1 MKTPLTPLGKP
12 EFVALMAMSFATIA
26 FSIDSML
33 PALPEIGMV
42 LTPDAMNRAQLVLTS
57 FVLGMGLG
65 TFFTGPLSDAFG
77 RRRVLLGGF
86 VIYMVASLLAMLA
99 GSLEMLLA
107 ARVLQGI
114 GAAGPRVVAM
124 AIIRDRYAGRQMAQ
138 LMSFV
143 MMVFTLVPAFAPS
156 LGAVIISLVGWR
168 GMFGAFVVF
177 ALINGG
183 WFAWRQPETLAPQS
197 RREFRATVLWSGAR
211 EVLSNHVV
219 RITLLV
225 QTMVFGALFG
235 MLSSVQQVFD
245 ITFGQGANF
254 PLWFGAVA
262 LVSGTA
268 SIVNASLVMRLGM
281 RLLIRVTLVVQ
292 ILLSGGVA
300 CLLWLNIMPD
310 AAYFPTFLFWMT
322 SVFFMAGMTLGNLN
336 AIAMEPMGHI
346 AGMAASVV
354 SAIST
359 VLAVGIAAPM
369 GLAFDGTP
377 LPLAVGVFL
386 CAFVALLLM
395 QLIRKEPDEMW

>member
-1 MKTPLTPLGKP
+1 MKAPQTPLGKP

-26 FSIDSML
+26 FSIDAML
-33 PALPEIGMV
+33 PSLPEIGMA
-42 LTPDAMNRAQLVLTS
+42 LTPDARNRAQLVLTS

-86 VIYMVASLLAMLA
+86 VVYTIASLLAMLA
-99 GSLEMLLA
+99 GSLELLLA
-107 ARVLQGI
+107 ARLVQGI

-124 AIIRDRYAGRQMAQ
+124 AVIRDQYSGRQMAQ

-168 GMFGAFVVF
+168 GMFGAFVLF
-177 ALINGG
+177 AVINGS
-183 WFAWRQPETLAPQS
+183 WFAFRQPETLAIED
-197 RREFRATVLWSGAR
+197 RRQFRASVLRSGVV
-211 EVLSNHVV
+211 EVISNQVV
-219 RITLLV
+219 RTTILV
-225 QTMVFGALFG
+225 QTLVFGALFG
-235 MLSSVQQVFD
+235 MLSSIQQVFD
-245 ITFGQGANF
+245 ITFDQGASF

-262 LVSGTA
+262 LVSGSA
-268 SIVNASLVMRLGM
+268 GIVNASLVVRLGM
-281 RLLIRVTLVVQ
+281 RLMIRVTLLVQ
-292 ILLSGGVA
+292 ILVSGTMA
-300 CLLWLNIMPD
+300 SLLWLDLMPN
-310 AAYFPTFLFWMT
+310 AAYFPAFLFWMT
-322 SVFFMAGMTLGNLN
+322 TVFFMAGMTLGNLN

-359 VLAVGIAAPM
+359 VLAVGIAAPI

-377 LPLAVGVFL
+377 LPLATGVFC
-386 CAFVALLLM
+386 CAFLALLLM
-395 QLIRKEPDEMW
+395 QLIRAEPV